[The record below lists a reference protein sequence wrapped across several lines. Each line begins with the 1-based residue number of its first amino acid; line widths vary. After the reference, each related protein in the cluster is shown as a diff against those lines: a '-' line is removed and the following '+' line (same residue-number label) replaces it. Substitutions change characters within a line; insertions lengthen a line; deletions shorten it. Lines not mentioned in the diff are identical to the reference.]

1 MSTIR
6 HARGPYVG
14 PDGQTGQ
21 TLWIHGAGGK
31 RVKETWCTHGG
42 MFWWT
47 NDPEAQELSILLS
60 GTLNESDNDSTPGTE
75 QEINM
80 FS

>member
-31 RVKETWCTHGG
+31 RVKETQCTHGG
-42 MFWWT
+42 KFGWT
-47 NDPEAQELSILLS
+47 SHPETQELSILLS
-60 GTLNESDNDSTPGTE
+60 GTRSESDNNSTPSTE
-75 QEINM
+75 HEINM